1 MEDKYLKP
9 YITEKTSSLI
19 NLNKFVF
26 LGSTKLNKISV
37 VKFLSFKYDVDIKSV
52 STLLKQKK
60 IVRRGRTTGSTKLF
74 KKFIVSL
81 KSDKNIDKLKNLF

>member
-26 LGSTKLNKISV
+26 LGPTKFNKISV
-37 VKFLSFKYDVDIKSV
+37 LKFLSSKYDVDIKSV

>member
-26 LGSTKLNKISV
+26 LGSTKFNKISV
-37 VKFLSFKYDVDIKSV
+37 MQFLSSKYDVDIKSV

-81 KSDKNIDKLKNLF
+81 KSDKNIDKLKDLF